1 MTQMPKLNWH
11 AGLALAAMLLA
22 GCATSTVE
30 SRKQERASAYAAL
43 PSEMKTL
50 VDNGQ
55 IRRGMNMDAVY
66 IAWGKPAQVL
76 QQEDQNGASTIWLY
90 EGGWWE
96 ETRYWTYR
104 QVVGRGDQVYL
115 ERYLESDYQPR
126 SYVSAEIVFIKGVV
140 NSWRT
145 LPQPAH

>member
-1 MTQMPKLNWH
+1 MRKLHWH
-11 AGLALAAMLLA
+11 AGLALAALLSA

-43 PSEMKTL
+43 PAEMKAL
-50 VDNGQ
+50 VDSGQ

-76 QQEDQNGASTIWLY
+76 QQEDQHGASTIWLY

-96 ETRYWTYR
+96 ESRYWTYR

-145 LPQPAH
+145 LPQPTY